1 MFRYAD
7 SSVLYWLRVAMN
19 QPPDATPSP
28 TQLYAALELY
38 YLNNGVYDAVQQA
51 SYESGLWTESMKGLR
66 NPSFRTVEF
75 YTSKICPGQLPD
87 ALPIVT
93 ENKKIIEPIHTI
105 WEWSNWSTAKQR
117 AVRWFAMFGDLFIK
131 TSTRSN
137 PDGSAKR
144 VYLQLIKPYY
154 VTDIKTD
161 ERGFLTYIR
170 IDIPRSKTENGKTSN
185 YIYTEIW
192 SKDNQFLTIYEHT
205 KSIDTPESRLGTP
218 KQKTPFSEFE
228 IDFVPIVQAQFR
240 DIGDDRGLGSFSHAL
255 DKIDEANRMATRLHQ
270 LLFRY
275 NKPVWALSANALDS
289 SGRPL
294 PAPRVG
300 DSTGTQDSDT
310 LTLGDDALLR
320 LPGTSKLESLIPS
333 IEFSAYS
340 EAIINHLS
348 ELEKDL
354 PELAYYRLRDHSGE
368 LSGKAVR
375 LLLSDAIDRA
385 FEARGN
391 FESALARADSMA
403 LTIAQNAGLFSNL
416 GDYENGDFDH
426 KFAARDIIPISNAEK
441 YETAKTA
448 VDSGIPL
455 KTALRREGW
464 SDDDLKQLDEDQEEE
479 SKKNQETFAQ
489 TALEAARRF
498 DQGNNPPQNAR
509 TDAQD
514 QESQDDAQD
523 QNQK

>member
-1 MFRYAD
+1 
-7 SSVLYWLRVAMN
+7 MN
-19 QPPDATPSP
+19 QPPDASPSP

-51 SYESGLWTESMKGLR
+51 AFESGIWTESMKGFR
-66 NPSFRTVEF
+66 NPAFRTVEF

-93 ENKKIIEPIHTI
+93 ENKKIVEPIQQI
-105 WEWSNWSTAKQR
+105 WEWSNWSTNKQL
-117 AVRWFAMFGDLFIK
+117 AVRWFATFGDLFVK
-131 TSTRSN
+131 AATRPN

-144 VYLQLIKPYY
+144 AYLQLIKPYY
-154 VTDIKTD
+154 VSAIDTD

-170 IDIPRSKTENGKTSN
+170 IDVPMTKNENGKTTS

-192 SKDNQFLTIYEHT
+192 SKEKQLLSIYEHT
-205 KSIDTPESRLGTP
+205 KTIDTPESKLGTP
-218 KQKTPFSEFE
+218 KEKTSFSEFG

-240 DIGDDRGLGSFSHAL
+240 DIGEERGLGSFSHAL
-255 DKIDEANRMATRLHQ
+255 DKIDEANRMTTRLHQ

-275 NKPVWALSANALDS
+275 NKPVWALSANALDAT
-289 SGRPL
+289 GRPL

-320 LPGTSKLESLIPS
+320 LPGTSKLESLIPDVN
-333 IEFSAYS
+333 FQAYS
-340 EAIINHLS
+340 AAIDAHLS

-375 LLLSDAIDRA
+375 LLLTDAIDRA

-391 FESALARADSMA
+391 FESALVRADEMA
-403 LTIAQNAGLFSNL
+403 LTIAQNAGLFSGL
-416 GDYENGDFDH
+416 GTYENGDFEH
-426 KFAARDIIPISNAEK
+426 KFATRDIIPVSNAEK

-448 VDSGIPL
+448 VDAGIPL
-455 KTALRREGW
+455 KTDLRREGW
-464 SDDDLKQLDEDQEEE
+464 SEDDLKQLDEDQEDENE
-479 SKKNQETFAQ
+479 KNAETFAQ
-489 TALEAARRF
+489 TALNAARRF
-498 DQGNNPPQNAR
+498 DQGNNPPQNFR

-514 QESQDDAQD
+514 QDSQDDAQD
-523 QNQK
+523 QNQV